1 MLKSRSQ
8 QDKDTY
14 REVCNNYSMSLKNAK
29 QRYYFDLIEE
39 CGGDTR
45 KLFQVVRSLSN
56 KPEENQLPPH
66 DDPCKLADDFGEFF
80 CQKVDLIRNEIDAI
94 TVVPPVLNVPTP
106 ENKFE
111 KFDVLSE
118 EEVSDII
125 MGSSNA
131 SCQLDPIPTWLLK
144 LCGSE
149 LIPVITKMINL
160 SLQQGQVPD
169 SWKAALIRPLLK
181 KLGLELVYKNFR
193 PVSNLP
199 IVSKSAEKAV
209 VGQLFRHCSD
219 NAPLPV
225 HQSSCRQFHL
235 TETALLKVQSDILS
249 NMDKQEVTL
258 LVLLDLSAAFD
269 TVDHNIL
276 INILESDFGICG
288 DVLKW
293 FRLYLTG
300 RVQRVIVNQQSS
312 KTFNLNYGAPQ
323 GSCLGPV
330 LFLLYASRLSEVVRK
345 HLPSVHGYADDTQLY
360 LSFRPD

>member
-8 QDKDTY
+8 QDKDAY

-29 QRYYFDLIEE
+29 QRYYSDLIEE

-80 CQKVDLIRNEIDAI
+80 CWKVDLIRNDIDAI
-94 TVVPPVLNVPTP
+94 TVVPPVLNVPAP

-111 KFDVLSE
+111 KFDVLPE
-118 EEVSDII
+118 EEVSDIV

-131 SCQLDPIPTWLLK
+131 SCQIDPIPTWLLK

-149 LIPVITKMINL
+149 LIPLITKMINL

-169 SWKAALIRPLLK
+169 GWKAALIRPLLK

-193 PVSNLP
+193 TLSNLP
-199 IVSKSAEKAV
+199 MVSKSVEKAV
-209 VGQLFRHCSD
+209 VGQLFWHCSD

-225 HQSSCRQFHL
+225 HQFHS

-258 LVLLDLSAAFD
+258 VLLHLSAAFD
-269 TVDHNIL
+269 TVNHSIL

-293 FRLYLTG
+293 FRSYLTG

-312 KTFNLNYGAPQ
+312 KTFNLNYGVPQ

-330 LFLLYASRLSEVVRK
+330 LFLLYASRLFEVVKK

-360 LSFRPD
+360 VLFRPDSFAA